1 MHNYMKLEIAARSE
15 NESFARSAVAA
26 FALCLSPSL
35 TELSDIKTAV
45 SEAVTNAIV
54 HAYRKTERGAIAISC
69 VAEPTATGSDDG
81 ENVGGVLHIEITDQ
95 GCGIDN
101 VEQALLPFYTTLAD
115 EERSGMG
122 FTVMQTFCDGFSVES
137 ERGKGT
143 TVRLKKRIGI
153 PQGENAVDLPCDGEL
168 IGLER
173 DGVHAG

>member
-1 MHNYMKLEIAARSE
+1 MHNYMKLEIASRSE

-26 FALCLSPSL
+26 FALCLNPSL
-35 TELSDIKTAV
+35 SELSDIKTAV

-54 HAYRKTERGAIAISC
+54 HAYQKQKDGVISIHCIAQ
-69 VAEPTATGSDDG
+69 PTCTNEGET

-95 GCGIDN
+95 GCGIED
-101 VEQALLPFYTTLAD
+101 VEQALLPFFTTLAN

-143 TVRLKKRIGI
+143 TVRLQKRIGI
-153 PQGENAVDLPCDGEL
+153 PPSEKVSTLPCDGEL

-173 DGVHAG
+173 DEMHAG